1 MTNNTPQRKAMR
13 NKLRSILILVLALP
27 PQAFALCLG
36 CSCTATATAVAF
48 GSYDPFGSN
57 VDTTGNVRVTC
68 TSILTLG
75 NISYSIALN
84 KGANSTVFS
93 PRRMYNAGAA
103 DYLLY
108 DLYTSNTY
116 GTIWGDGSGS
126 TGVVSGVITLTVLF
140 GSDYADN
147 PVYGRIPGSQTTV
160 HVGSY
165 VDTILVTVTY
175 N

>member
-1 MTNNTPQRKAMR
+1 MNT
-13 NKLRSILILVLALP
+13 KLRCMLVLLLALP
-27 PQAFALCLG
+27 LPAGALCLG

-48 GSYDPFGSN
+48 GTYYPFSGSN
-57 VDTTGNVRVTC
+57 VDAVGNVRVSC

-75 NISYSIALN
+75 NINYSIALN

-93 PRRMYNAGAA
+93 PRRMYNAGQV

-108 DLYTSNTY
+108 DLYTTNGRT
-116 GTIWGDGSGS
+116 TIWGDGSGS
-126 TGVVSGVITLTVLF
+126 TGVVTGAISLTALF

-147 PVYGRIPGSQTTV
+147 PVYGRIPNGQTTV
-160 HVGSY
+160 HIGSY
-165 VDTILVTVTY
+165 LDTILVTVTY